1 MIKITCDGCGKAK
14 APGEARIGNDSW
26 VLGYDIEVEN
36 ANALQRSLRF
46 LSRWDDARVLE
57 LGAIHLCSQ
66 KCKDNYIKEARA
78 VA

>member
-1 MIKITCDGCGKAK
+1 MIKISCDVCDKVR
-14 APGEARIGNDSW
+14 PQSDRRIGEDSW

-46 LSRWDDARVLE
+46 LSRWDDTRVLE
-57 LGAIHLCSQ
+57 LGAIHLCSE
-66 KCKDNYIKEARA
+66 KCKDRYIKEARA

>member
-1 MIKITCDGCGKAK
+1 MIKISCDVCNKVR
-14 APGEARIGNDSW
+14 PQSDRRIAEDSW

-46 LSRWDDARVLE
+46 LTRWDDARVLE
-57 LGAIHLCSQ
+57 LGAIHLCSE
-66 KCKDNYIKEARA
+66 KCKDRYIKEARA